1 MEAKNRE
8 AYQVRDKI
16 ATGKLTP
23 GALGNST
30 PVYPD
35 AVRRGDI
42 FPIFFQIF
50 SQHSLVSTHVRET
63 KQMSGI
69 LMYVHIRVTHS
80 FLILSIANDQI

>member
-42 FPIFFQIF
+42 FPIFFRIF
-50 SQHSLVSTHVRET
+50 SQHSLLSTHVRET
-63 KQMSGI
+63 KQMPG
-69 LMYVHIRVTHS
+69 HIDVCIYTNDP